1 MPYTAQ
7 KTAWPEFV
15 TRAGNRLC
23 FQLDVTQM
31 RTVERDEPMRNQS
44 EEPIESAIQED
55 YKYWAFISYSH
66 QDEVWARW
74 LHKALETYKVP
85 RKLVGRE
92 TGQGVVPRRIFPIFR
107 DREELPGAA
116 DLGGKLKNALRQS
129 RYLIVICS
137 PKSAVSQWVNE
148 EIRTYKALGREDR
161 VLCLIVDGEPYA
173 SEKPERGLLECFPTA
188 VRYRVGPDGEISSER
203 TEPIAA
209 DARKGK
215 DGRTNARFKLLA
227 GILNVGYDELKQRE
241 KRRRLLQQ
249 VRLVA
254 GVASLV
260 LLAVLVY
267 LAVADKGV
275 SVPGGEAVRTMLDRH
290 DLSVFRAA
298 VGEAEIRRKAV
309 DLRRTLL
316 EALLR
321 RGLMQEGWIA
331 SSLRPN
337 FKKELEI
344 WSHSQAVSAAFSVPD
359 AEREED
365 IRKFIVSLEI
375 PFAPGTAIEQD
386 GIKYGW
392 ISHPGETHTQAE
404 PALWTAIA
412 LAKALGRPGFL
423 TGEARA
429 RAEQHLAYT
438 QEVLRLHNTHQG
450 EPGGWNMFPR
460 QKDPKR
466 HNTYTT
472 ALALLALLETR
483 QAGLPWDGSTE
494 RRDTL
499 LNEAAQWLMR
509 FPQYDV
515 NADPPGW
522 PASGE
527 TTNDPIDGITLQIFS
542 ELLRA
547 EEEAGVTLSP
557 QIIEQMPR
565 YLARTV
571 ERDLKFPTAS
581 GEFAEPITDRDGKDS
596 VDREAIGFLWYPWAI
611 NASARWLRRAEQHGA
626 PMEDRVRVRRALGHL
641 VVNLGEKAAETA
653 SAEWTFMAAET
664 LYGMSAIPPR

>member
-1 MPYTAQ
+1 
-7 KTAWPEFV
+7 
-15 TRAGNRLC
+15 
-23 FQLDVTQM
+23 M
-31 RTVERDEPMRNQS
+31 RSQS
-44 EEPIESAIQED
+44 EEPIESPNQED

-66 QDEVWARW
+66 QDEAWARW
-74 LHKALETYKVP
+74 LHKSLETYKVP

-92 TGQGVVPRRIFPIFR
+92 TGQGPLPRRLFPIFR

-137 PKSAVSQWVNE
+137 PKSAASQWVNE
-148 EIRTYKALGREDR
+148 EIKTYKALGREDR

-173 SEKPERGLLECFPTA
+173 SDKPQSGLLECFPTA
-188 VRYRVGPDGEISSER
+188 VRYRVGTDGSLTSER

-215 DGRTNARFKLLA
+215 DGRHNAKFKLLA

-241 KRRRLLQQ
+241 KRRQLLQK
-249 VRLVA
+249 VRLA
-254 GVASLV
+254 GGAAALL

-267 LAVADKGV
+267 LAAADIGV

-290 DLSVFRAA
+290 NASVFRAA
-298 VGEAEIRRKAV
+298 ASEAKIREKAV
-309 DLRRTLL
+309 KLRGSLL
-316 EALLR
+316 EALLQ
-321 RGLMQEGWIA
+321 RGLTKEGWIA

-344 WSHSQAVSAAFSVPD
+344 WSHSQAMSAAFSVPD

-365 IRKFIVSLEI
+365 IRRFLPALEV
-375 PFAPGTAIEQD
+375 PFAPGLAIEKD
-386 GIKYGW
+386 GVKYGW

-404 PALWTAIA
+404 PALWTVIA
-412 LAKALGRPGFL
+412 LAKALGRPGLL

-429 RAEQHLAYT
+429 RAERHLAYT
-438 QEVLRLHNTHQG
+438 QEVLRLYHPLDSQQS
-450 EPGGWNMFPR
+450 GWNMFPR
-460 QKDPKR
+460 QKDPTQ

-472 ALALLALLETR
+472 ALALLALLETK
-483 QAGLPWDGSTE
+483 QAGLSWDGSTE
-494 RRDTL
+494 RRDAL
-499 LNEAAQWLMR
+499 LKDTAEWLMHPDR
-509 FPQYDV
+509 YDAK
-515 NADPPGW
+515 ADPPGW
-522 PASGE
+522 RASSE
-527 TTNDPIDGITLQIFS
+527 TTNEVIDGLTLQIYS

-547 EEEAGVTLSP
+547 EAEAGITLSP
-557 QIIEQMPR
+557 EILEQMPR

-581 GEFAEPITDRDGKDS
+581 GEFTAPVVDRDGKDAIE
-596 VDREAIGFLWYPWAI
+596 REAVGFLWYPWAI
-611 NASARWLRRAEQHGA
+611 NASARWLRRAEQKGA

-641 VVNLGEKAAETA
+641 IVVLGDKAVETA
-653 SAEWTFMAAET
+653 SAEWTFQGAET